1 MDGEITKGC
10 RVQEYS
16 PPDAAGSVMKTGRPN
31 SADSKLMP
39 MSIYI
44 HFPFCLRK
52 CDYCDFY
59 SIPYRADLADEY
71 CKALN
76 CEIERIADLQ
86 EWGTAISVY
95 LGGGTPSLMSP
106 AQIQKLL
113 DHIRKFF
120 SVAANCEITME
131 ANPGTVSLEGL
142 KACREAG
149 VNRISLGVQSF
160 NESELE
166 LLGRIHSRDAVYRSV
181 EYVVNAGIVNYG
193 LDLIYG
199 IPGQG
204 LPEWEQNLQEAVKL
218 APAHLSC
225 YLLQMEETV
234 PLALR
239 LQKGEVSALP
249 EEDESDMYYAA
260 VDLLKHEGYQHYEIS
275 NFCRPGRACRHN
287 LNYWEAGDY
296 LGLGAGAVSFKGGV
310 RYRNLPQIRQ
320 YIENLLSKGQEPPRE
335 VMESLTSRDQAGCD
349 AMIMGLRMTRGVNV
363 DEFEKRFGLQPLAV
377 FADALEKSREEGLLE
392 YNHPW
397 LRLTRRGY
405 FLSNRVFVRILDAI
419 L

>member
-1 MDGEITKGC
+1 MRGESTKGC
-10 RVQEYS
+10 GVQEYNPS
-16 PPDAAGSVMKTGRPN
+16 DAAGYALKSGRPN
-31 SADSKLMP
+31 SPDPKLRP
-39 MSIYI
+39 MGIYI

-59 SIPYRADLADEY
+59 SIPYRADLAEEY
-71 CKALN
+71 CTALN
-76 CEIERIADLQ
+76 CEIERIANRQ
-86 EWGTAISVY
+86 EWGTAASVY

-106 AQIQKLL
+106 AQIQKLF

-120 SVAANCEITME
+120 SVAIDCEVTME
-131 ANPGTVSLEGL
+131 ANPGTVSLDGL
-142 KACREAG
+142 KACCEAG

-160 NESELE
+160 NESELK

-181 EYVVNAGIVNYG
+181 EYVVDAGIVNYG

-204 LPEWEQNLQEAVKL
+204 LPEWMHNLQEAVKL

-225 YLLQMEETV
+225 YLLQMDEKV

-239 LQKGEVSALP
+239 LQKGEISALP

-260 VDLLKHEGYQHYEIS
+260 VDHLRHAGYQHYEIS
-275 NFCRPGRACRHN
+275 NFCRPGASCRHN

-310 RYRNLPQIRQ
+310 RYRNLPQIQQ
-320 YIENLLSKGQEPPRE
+320 YIENLLSKDREPPRE
-335 VMESLTSRDQAGCD
+335 VMESLTSREQLGCD
-349 AMIMGLRMTRGVNV
+349 AMIMGLRMTRGINV
-363 DEFEKRFGLQPLAV
+363 DEFEKRFGLRPLTA
-377 FADALEKSREEGLLE
+377 FADAVEKSREEGLLE
-392 YNHPW
+392 YGHPW
-397 LRLTRRGY
+397 LRLTRQGY